1 MSYGSPYP
9 PAGKPPGPAP
19 GYAAPVGH
27 PGPSGT
33 TDDDR
38 LWAMLSHL
46 AGFIFAIFGPLI
58 IWMVK
63 KDQSEF
69 VVDQAKE
76 ALNFQLTVLIVQVIL
91 AATCVGIL
99 VMPIIMVGQII
110 YAVLGGMEANKGI
123 RYRYPYTFRMIS

>member
-9 PAGKPPGPAP
+9 PAGKPPGPVP
-19 GYAAPVGH
+19 GPT
-27 PGPSGT
+27 GPSGT

-38 LWAMLSHL
+38 LWAMLAHL

-76 ALNFQLTVLIVQVIL
+76 ALNFQLTVMIVQLIL
-91 AATCVGIL
+91 AATFVGICL
-99 VMPIIMVGQII
+99 MPFILIGQII
-110 YAVLGGMEANKGI
+110 YSVLGGLEANKGV